1 MYKSIL
7 CITHEIYQSFDD
19 TVDVR
24 DISLDISNAFDKV
37 WHKVKICKGDKSTMV
52 KSKDAGNTQ
61 ISVQLMRK
69 IFKNLFNEEEKAFL
83 DILFNCLTVT
93 NLHFYKVVSET
104 PNKKARLNNLNKVTG
119 DLKLSLEAFQSIK
132 KTK

>member
-1 MYKSIL
+1 M
-7 CITHEIYQSFDD
+7 
-19 TVDVR
+19 
-24 DISLDISNAFDKV
+24 SNAFDKV
-37 WHKVKICKGDKSTMV
+37 WHKVKICKGDRSTMV